1 MKRLESDFQWKGRGA
16 GKGAEQIEGSKERFR
31 PRVFEI
37 KFSAG
42 EIVFRVFVYFA
53 HRVFPRRGILFSSL
67 LRAYYDYGEIN
78 ARSYSAKERSWHDNV
93 RTSLAWNAVLAN
105 VSVCYCNWNK
115 LKEFP

>member
-53 HRVFPRRGILFSSL
+53 HRVFPRHRGFYF
-67 LRAYYDYGEIN
+67 LRFF
-78 ARSYSAKERSWHDNV
+78 ARITIMGKLTHAVTPRKKGRGTITYV
-93 RTSLAWNAVLAN
+93 RLSRGTR
-105 VSVCYCNWNK
+105 Y
-115 LKEFP
+115 